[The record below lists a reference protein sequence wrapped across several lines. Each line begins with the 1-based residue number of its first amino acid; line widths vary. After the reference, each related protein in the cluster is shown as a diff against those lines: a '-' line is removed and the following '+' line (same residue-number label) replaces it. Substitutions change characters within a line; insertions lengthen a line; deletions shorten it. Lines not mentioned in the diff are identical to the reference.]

1 MSATA
6 DRLASTRPDSINTE
20 FSDEITPKN
29 RLMSSVL
36 IVDDEP
42 GIRRFLQKGLEK
54 RFGLI
59 EVAEDVKTAEELR
72 QRCHFDLI
80 ISDIRL
86 PGRSGVEWVT
96 ELREQGS
103 TTAVIFITA
112 YADLEAAISA
122 LRAGAADF
130 LLKPFRMEQ
139 MLASVERCLEGQRIQ
154 RENYVLR
161 RQVNQYFDDSGMVGN
176 CDLMKNLCEV
186 IKRVAPMP
194 STVLI
199 EGESGTGKEL
209 AARAIHKWSGRSGSF
224 VPINCGAMSAELLES
239 ELFGHVKGAFTGAH
253 QTREGLFAYAN
264 GGTLF
269 LDEISEMPISMQA
282 HLLRVLEERQIR
294 QVGGNREIPVD
305 VRIIAATNHNLTEQV
320 KKGLFREDLYY
331 RLNVLA
337 IRMPA
342 LRERLEDLPALAQYF
357 ADTLAKE
364 TGMSMPVLNDVEFMT
379 LKLYEWPGN
388 VRELKNVVERSLLL
402 NTTPSKCITGDI
414 NTIDVNGSSHD
425 ADDRNNLL
433 LEDIEK
439 QHILKVLEMEKGNKS
454 AAARLL
460 GVSRKTLE
468 RKVRAWGEKN
478 LPG

>member
-1 MSATA
+1 MPAGA
-6 DRLASTRPDSINTE
+6 EKAVRAQPAKNTGTG
-20 FSDEITPKN
+20 FHDTTGNP
-29 RLMSSVL
+29 LMSSVL

-42 GIRRFLQKGLEK
+42 GIRRFLQKGLAK

-59 EVAEDVKTAEELR
+59 EVAEDVKTAEKLR

-86 PGRSGVEWVT
+86 PGISGVDWVT

-112 YADLEAAISA
+112 YADLQAAIAA

-130 LLKPFRMEQ
+130 LTKPFRMDQ
-139 MLASVERCLEGQRIQ
+139 MLAAVERCLEKQRIQ
-154 RENYVLR
+154 RENYVLK
-161 RQVNQYFDDSGMVGN
+161 RQVDQYFDDSGMIGN
-176 CDLMKNLCEV
+176 CDLMQNLCEV

-224 VPINCGAMSAELLES
+224 VPINCGAISAELLES

-253 QTREGLFAYAN
+253 QAREGLFAYAN
-264 GGTLF
+264 HGTLF
-269 LDEISEMPISMQA
+269 LDEISEMPLSMQA

-305 VRIIAATNHNLTEQV
+305 VRIIAASNCDLSEQV
-320 KKGLFREDLYY
+320 KQGKFREDLYY
-331 RLNVLA
+331 RLNVLT

-342 LRERLEDLPALAQYF
+342 LRERLEDLPALTEYF
-357 ADTLAKE
+357 ATTLAKQTGLTPPRLDE
-364 TGMSMPVLNDVEFMT
+364 TEIRALQQYD
-379 LKLYEWPGN
+379 WPGN
-388 VRELKNVVERSLLL
+388 VRELKNIIERSLLL
-402 NTTPSKCITGDI
+402 NTAPSECIAGTATVQQSGPSTETGE
-414 NTIDVNGSSHD
+414 TTAVTL
-425 ADDRNNLL
+425 A
-433 LEDIEK
+433 EVEK
-439 QHILKVLEMEKGNKS
+439 HHILKVLETEGGNKS
-454 AAARLL
+454 AAARKL
-460 GVSRKTLE
+460 GISRKTLE
-468 RKVRAWGEKN
+468 RKVRAWSLEQ
-478 LPG
+478 

>member
-1 MSATA
+1 MSAGVEKIVH
-6 DRLASTRPDSINTE
+6 SQPDNLDSLSSSQKTSQN
-20 FSDEITPKN
+20 N
-29 RLMSSVL
+29 LMSSVL

-42 GIRRFLQKGLEK
+42 GIRRFLQKGLAK

-59 EVAEDVKTAEELR
+59 EVAEDVDTAEELR

-86 PGRSGVEWVT
+86 PGMSGVEWVT

-112 YADLEAAISA
+112 YADLQSAIAA

-130 LLKPFRMEQ
+130 LMKPFRMDQ

-161 RQVNQYFDDSGMVGN
+161 RQVNQYFDESGMVGN
-176 CDLMKNLCEV
+176 CDLMLSLCEV

-209 AARAIHKWSGRSGSF
+209 AARAIHKWSERNGSF

-253 QTREGLFAYAN
+253 QAREGLFAYAN

-269 LDEISEMPISMQA
+269 LDEIGEMPLSMQS
-282 HLLRVLEERQIR
+282 HLLRVLEERKIR

-305 VRIIAATNHNLTEQV
+305 VRIIAASNRDLTEQV
-320 KKGLFREDLYY
+320 KSGKFREDLYY

-357 ADTLAKE
+357 ATTLAKE
-364 TGMSMPVLNDVEFMT
+364 TGLSAPVLSDMDLMT
-379 LKLYEWPGN
+379 LKQYSWPGN

-402 NTTPSKCITGDI
+402 NTSASECITGQP
-414 NTIDVNGSSHD
+414 NTIDSSKSIQKTGD
-425 ADDRNNLL
+425 QNKLL

-439 QHILKVLEMEKGNKS
+439 QHILRVLDMEKGNKS

-468 RKVRAWGEKN
+468 RKVRAWAKDN
-478 LPG
+478 